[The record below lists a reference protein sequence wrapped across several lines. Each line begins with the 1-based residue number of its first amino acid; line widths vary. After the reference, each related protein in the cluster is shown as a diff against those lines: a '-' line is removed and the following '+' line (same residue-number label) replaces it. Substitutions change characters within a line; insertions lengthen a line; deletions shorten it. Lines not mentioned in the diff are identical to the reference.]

1 MPEQENV
8 NVSDEMDGVVDNS
21 TAESETEQPEQ
32 EAGPR
37 RRGGRKGGGGR
48 SKKKEDRVRIRVANT
63 SEIPPSGQFI
73 GVNGYGYMIKPNQEV
88 SVPES
93 VLEVLDNAVQSVP
106 IQGSDGRVQGYQ
118 DVPRFPYTRLR

>member
-1 MPEQENV
+1 MPEEENV

-21 TAESETEQPEQ
+21 TAETEPNPEQ
-32 EAGPR
+32 EVGPR
-37 RRGGRKGGGGR
+37 RRGGRKTGGGR
-48 SKKKEDRVRIRVANT
+48 GKKKEDRVRIRVANT

-73 GVNGYGYMIKPNQEV
+73 GVNGYGYLIKPNQEV

-106 IQGSDGRVQGYQ
+106 IQGSNGRVEGYQ
-118 DVPRFPYTRLR
+118 DVPRFPYTRLS